1 MAEQASS
8 GSSRPR
14 AVSSGGDPQTPGTAR
29 SGPVV
34 SSRAASSGGDPQT
47 PGTARSGPVVSS
59 RAVYI
64 ISVAAE
70 LAGVHP
76 QTLRTYE
83 RRGLI
88 KPARTSGGTRRYSAR
103 DVERVRLIQE
113 LTQGDGINLA
123 GVLRILA
130 LEDQLEQME
139 ARLDRARDEVRAV
152 QAEAR
157 QALRDI
163 QQASRHEIVLYRA
176 PEIERHAGRRRR

>member
-1 MAEQASS
+1 MRE
-8 GSSRPR
+8 
-14 AVSSGGDPQTPGTAR
+14 
-29 SGPVV
+29 
-34 SSRAASSGGDPQT
+34 
-47 PGTARSGPVVSS
+47 

-103 DVERVRLIQE
+103 DVERVQLIQE
-113 LTQGDGINLA
+113 LTQGDGVNLA

-130 LEDQLEQME
+130 LEDRLEQRE
-139 ARLDRARDEVRAV
+139 AKLAEAQEEVRQV
-152 QAEAR
+152 RVEATR
-157 QALRDI
+157 TLRAI
-163 QQASRHEIVLYRA
+163 QDSSRSEIVLYRA
-176 PEIERHAGRRRR
+176 PQIERHRGSRRR

>member
-1 MAEQASS
+1 MQD
-8 GSSRPR
+8 R
-14 AVSSGGDPQTPGTAR
+14 ADHSGGTA
-29 SGPVV
+29 
-34 SSRAASSGGDPQT
+34 
-47 PGTARSGPVVSS
+47 

-88 KPARTSGGTRRYSAR
+88 KPARTSGGTRRYSAK

-130 LEDQLEQME
+130 LEDRLERLE
-139 ARLDRARDEVRAV
+139 RRLDHAKEEVEAV
-152 QAEAR
+152 RSEAR
-157 QALRDI
+157 QALRDV
-163 QQASRHEIVLYRA
+163 QAAARHEIVLYR
-176 PEIERHAGRRRR
+176 PHEIERHRPLRRR